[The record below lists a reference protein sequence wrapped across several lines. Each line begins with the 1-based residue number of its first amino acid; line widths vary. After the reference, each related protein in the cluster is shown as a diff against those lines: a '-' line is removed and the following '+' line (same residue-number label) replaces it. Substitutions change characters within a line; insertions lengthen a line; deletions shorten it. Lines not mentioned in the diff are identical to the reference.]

1 MKPLFKFYLKA
12 FLLTG
17 IPFGLIMTAFDYLDG
32 GGFNLWKFLFH
43 ALFFGLAMSLTLVT
57 VHKNKL
63 KKHGVQEFTDDNLGV
78 RQTKAIK
85 TKLGRN
91 ELISKLKADPTV
103 ADLKMVET
111 GNGVSLKTGITMK
124 SFGEDIKI
132 ELISESESDFEYQI
146 SSSPKIKTTIIDYGK
161 NLENINRIER
171 VITNMA

>member
-12 FLLTG
+12 FLLKG

-32 GGFNLWKFLFH
+32 EGFNLWKLLFH
-43 ALFFGLAMSLTLVT
+43 ALFFGIALVT

-63 KKHGVQEFTDDNLGV
+63 KKHGVQEFTNNNLGV

-111 GNGVSLKTGITMK
+111 ENGVSLKTGITMK

-171 VITNMA
+171 MITNMA